1 MTRLLVA
8 TRSRGKQAEFRALL
22 AALPFEIL
30 FPGDIGLDESAEEA
44 ALEAF
49 ETFEANARAK
59 ARWFATR
66 SQLTT
71 LADDSGLEV
80 DALHGAPGVHSK
92 RFAGLDGPDE
102 QVTAANNA
110 LLLARLDAIPDE
122 LRTARYRCCLV
133 MTAPFGDGSDALEIV
148 AMGVTEGRIARIP
161 RGRQGFGYDPI
172 FVSDELGC
180 TFGEAGSARKHEVSH
195 RARAVAALAEVLKG
209 GPV

>member
-1 MTRLLVA
+1 VTRLLVA

-22 AALPFEIL
+22 AALPFEIV
-30 FPGDIGLDESAEEA
+30 FPGDIGLGESAEEA
-44 ALEAF
+44 GLEVF
-49 ETFEANARAK
+49 GTFEANARSK

-71 LADDSGLEV
+71 IADDSGLEV
-80 DALHGAPGVHSK
+80 DALDGAPGVHSK
-92 RFAGLDGPDE
+92 RFAGLDGSDE

-110 LLLARLDAIPDE
+110 LLLARLDDIPDE

-133 MTAPFGDGSDALEIV
+133 MTPPFDNGSEPSGIV
-148 AMGVTEGRIARIP
+148 AVGVAEGRIARAP
-161 RGRQGFGYDPI
+161 RGHHGFGYDPI
-172 FVSDELGC
+172 FVSDELRC
-180 TFGEAGSARKHEVSH
+180 TFGEANSDGKHQVSH